1 MDIAKLKKDIFEKN
15 YLAAGK
21 LLGEMFT
28 LITEP
33 ISADPMDFE

>member
-1 MDIAKLKKDIFEKN
+1 MDIAKLKKDIFEKK

-28 LITEP
+28 IVTE
-33 ISADPMDFE
+33 SVTADNMDFE